1 VKEDFMPVAGFISS
15 RKVSRKTS
23 ANTAQAVP
31 GTKDELSPAVR
42 EKLSAMGLELRFPVP
57 PSLLDG
63 EPQASNGHA
72 NGYANGDGKEVKNQT
87 ASDEDVKTTGEDE
100 NQSNGASS
108 DDFNAITARSDLNR
122 TGEWGERYLIVTA
135 ERLLVFVQE
144 NADKA
149 HIELDVPLSDIIK
162 AELKNLVGG
171 VSLEARLKETRNGAN
186 AERIIEIL
194 RSSNTYSKELG
205 RAAKQIEHLK
215 EHGKPGPEED
225 ETFWQ
230 IRNCPSC
237 GRRFPHDSQVCPFCV
252 NRLQALR
259 RLLSYLGPYKWVAVL
274 SGVLSLAT
282 TALSF
287 VPPVVTKT
295 LIDKVFPTRDAASAA
310 AQIPL
315 ADSRFLL
322 LELVGVIVL
331 AGIFEA
337 GLNMSRGRIAAFLG
351 ARVLHDVR
359 TEVYAQLQR
368 LSLAFYDKREIGAV
382 MSRVQNDV
390 GMLQNFLLDAAEN
403 IIISTLTIA
412 IVVIIMFFHSPLL
425 AIVALLPV
433 PFVVIGTNT
442 YWRGLMKLWRR
453 VWHQNSRLGA
463 RLADS
468 LGGVRVVRAFA
479 GEKREVEKFVDKSGE
494 LRDATVRVEQ
504 KAAAFYPTMGF
515 IMGLGLP
522 MTWFLGGNQVLSD
535 QISFGTLFLFTVLL
549 ARLYGPV
556 QNLTRLVNFTT
567 RAMTA
572 AERVFEILDMAPE
585 IVDGD
590 NAQPMPHVEGKVEF
604 KDVVFGYDKHRP
616 VLKGVDLKV
625 EPGEMI
631 GLVGHSG
638 AGKSTLINLLMRFY
652 DVDSGAILVDGVDL
666 RNIQRDDVRRQ
677 IGVVLQEPY
686 LFHGTIFDNIAYGKP
701 EATPAE
707 IMAAAKAAYAH
718 DFIVSFPDGYDTLVG
733 ERGTR
738 LSGGE
743 RQRISI
749 ARAILHDPRILILDE
764 ATASVDTQTEQ
775 QIQNALKNLV
785 KGRTVFA
792 IAHRLSTLR
801 NANRLVVMDAGKIA
815 EIGTHDEL
823 LEKRGTFYKLVN
835 AQKAMN
841 EITAVGG

>member
-1 VKEDFMPVAGFISS
+1 MAMPTVK
-15 RKVSRKTS
+15 
-23 ANTAQAVP
+23 
-31 GTKDELSPAVR
+31 
-42 EKLSAMGLELRFPVP
+42 
-57 PSLLDG
+57 
-63 EPQASNGHA
+63 A
-72 NGYANGDGKEVKNQT
+72 NGAPPVNT
-87 ASDEDVKTTGEDE
+87 EDE
-100 NQSNGASS
+100 P
-108 DDFNAITARSDLNR
+108 NAVLARSDLNKE
-122 TGEWGERYLIVTA
+122 GLWGERYLIVTSQ
-135 ERLLVFVQE
+135 RLMVFAQQ
-144 NADKA
+144 NQSAQ
-149 HIELDVPLSDIIK
+149 IEFDVPLESVVKTEI
-162 AELKNLVGG
+162 KNLVG
-171 VSLEARLKETRNGAN
+171 SSALEACVQGENGA
-186 AERIIEIL
+186 APRIVEVL
-194 RSSNTYSKELG
+194 RASNTYSKELASVV
-205 RAAKQIEHLK
+205 RQIEHLK
-215 EHGKPGPEED
+215 EHGTLNHAGED
-225 ETFWQ
+225 SHRQ
-230 IRNCPSC
+230 IKDCPNC
-237 GRRFPHDSQVCPFCV
+237 GRRLPHDSQVCPFCV
-252 NRLQALR
+252 NRFQALK
-259 RLLSYLGPYKWVAVL
+259 RLFSYIGPYKSIAIL
-274 SGVLSLAT
+274 SIVISLTT

-287 VPPVVTKT
+287 VPQIITKN
-295 LIDKVFPTRDAASAA
+295 LIDKVFPPQGSQAAASA
-310 AQIPL
+310 L
-315 ADSRFLL
+315 STADGRLL
-322 LELVGVIVL
+322 LTELVGVIIL
-331 AGIFEA
+331 ASLVEA
-337 GLNMSRGRIAAFLG
+337 GLNIARGRISAFLG
-351 ARVLHDVR
+351 SRVLHDVR
-359 TEVYAQLQR
+359 TELYAQLQR

-390 GMLQNFLLDAAEN
+390 GMLQNFLFDASEN
-403 IIISTLTIA
+403 IVISTLTITTV
-412 IVVIIMFFHSPLL
+412 VVIMFYYSPIL
-425 AIVALLPV
+425 AIAALLPV

-479 GEKREVEKFVDKSGE
+479 GEKREVEKFVSKSSE

-504 KAAAFYPTMGF
+504 KASMFYPTMGF

-522 MTWFLGGNQVLSD
+522 MTWYLGGNQVLSNELTL
-535 QISFGTLFLFTVLL
+535 GTLFLFMSLL
-549 ARLYGPV
+549 GRLYGPV
-556 QNLTRLVNFTT
+556 QQLTRLVNFTT

-585 IVDGD
+585 IVDQA
-590 NAQPMPHVEGKVEF
+590 NARPMPRVEGKVEF
-604 KDVVFGYDKHRP
+604 KDVTFGYDKHRP
-616 VLKGVDLKV
+616 VLKGVDLQV
-625 EPGEMI
+625 EQGEMI

-652 DVDSGAILVDGVDL
+652 DVDGGAILVDGVDL
-666 RNIQRDDVRRQ
+666 RDILRDDVRRQ

-701 EATPAE
+701 DASPGE

-718 DFIVSFPDGYDTLVG
+718 DFVVTFPDGYDTIVG

-785 KGRTVFA
+785 QGRTVFA

-801 NANRLVVMDAGKIA
+801 NANRLVVMENGKIA

-823 LEKRGTFYKLVN
+823 LEKRGVFYKLVN